1 MKYKYILSLL
11 SFFVFCFLLFISFD
25 FIKDIVNL
33 FTQLLTSNEYT
44 YIFIAFFSIVIIMM
58 FWIVYFF
65 INLRLSNKKLN
76 CTLNE
81 LSFQKAALDE
91 HAIVSMTDVKGNI
104 TYVNDKFCEISGY
117 DYEELIGKNHRIVK
131 SNEHSKEFFDD
142 LKKTI
147 LSGNVWSGEVKN
159 RKKDGS
165 FYWVRATIMPFLDL
179 DKKATK
185 FVSIRTD
192 ITQLKNTQDELT
204 KAKNIAM
211 ESNKIKSDFLAN
223 MSHELKTPL
232 NSINIISSVMTK
244 NRNQKLDEEQIKNL
258 DIINNC
264 GNHLLYLINDV
275 LDISKLDAGNIKT
288 ISGDFDFKKFIYLI
302 KEEYSNQMK
311 EKNLQFTIN
320 YDDKITSIHNDELKI
335 KQIIENLLSNAIKF
349 TNKGEITLSVKDD
362 NDYMIIEIKDDGI
375 GIEESKLKD
384 IFLRFKQVD
393 ESTSR
398 KYTGTGLGLA
408 ISKELAHLL
417 NGDIEVK
424 SEVNKGSTFTLKFV
438 KNSNVENKIVMKR
451 KDTKT
456 YETSSVKKDIQTN
469 NLKET
474 KILILNDNPVSL
486 FNIFVEL
493 KRKAK
498 KVTLINNLDDFIKN
512 IDKND
517 YDKIIV
523 NISDKIKIN
532 DTYLGT
538 YAKDLYLICDEDY
551 ILNDNMKKQ
560 ITKVFHRPIKKEII
574 LAQIAK

>member
-44 YIFIAFFSIVIIMM
+44 YIFIAFFSIVIIML

-179 DKKATK
+179 DRKATK

>member
-44 YIFIAFFSIVIIMM
+44 YIFIAFFSIVIIML

-76 CTLNE
+76 YTLNE

-142 LKKTI
+142 LKRTI

-179 DKKATK
+179 DRKATK

-302 KEEYSNQMK
+302 KDEYSSQMK

-335 KQIIENLLSNAIKF
+335 KQIIENLLSNAVKF

-362 NDYMIIEIKDDGI
+362 NDYIIIEIKDDGI

-424 SEVNKGSTFTLKFV
+424 SEVNKGSIFTLKFV
-438 KNSNVENKIVMKR
+438 KNSNIENKIVMKR

-456 YETSSVKKDIQTN
+456 YETSSVKKDIQAN

-486 FNIFVEL
+486 FNVFVEL
-493 KRKAK
+493 KRRAK
-498 KVTLINNLDDFIKN
+498 KVTLINNLDDFTKN

-538 YAKDLYLICDEDY
+538 YTKDLYLICDENY

-560 ITKVFHRPIKKEII
+560 ITKIFHRPIKKEII